1 MAYRISLLLLVF
13 VMVGCQQRVSAQPV
27 DIPTRDVTATIP
39 LYEFVNPALEQ
50 QLGQVADSCFR
61 EWNHFLEL
69 TILPE
74 SRLYG
79 DMPDVDPEQGA
90 PYNAKLRDFHP
101 DYYDIKSDSI
111 FFSEAKACVK
121 VGRRLCIINNPSPE
135 FFRKTGRRYT
145 ERHSNSESVC
155 ICAEDERYLML
166 GADGTVQRVYPFDA
180 FVPWG
185 PIDSI
190 VVEYP
195 TENPEFPDGKEALAR
210 WIAERISWPDDAK
223 VTLACFT
230 IEVDGRVTDVKAPP
244 SVKDAKERAFIESL
258 RPLLASMPR
267 WKPGKIYGKTFRTRS
282 LTWLRRPGD

>member
-1 MAYRISLLLLVF
+1 MTTRFLCFLLVT
-13 VMVGCQQRVSAQPV
+13 VIVVCQQRVSAQPV
-27 DIPTRDVTATIP
+27 DIPTRDVTAIIP

-50 QLGQVADSCFR
+50 QLVQVADSCFR
-61 EWNHFLEL
+61 EWNYFLEL

-90 PYNAKLRDFHP
+90 PYNAKLRDLHP
-101 DYYDIKSDSI
+101 DYHDIKGDSI
-111 FFSEAKACVK
+111 FFSKAKACVK
-121 VGRRLCIINNPSPE
+121 VGRRLCVINNPSPE

-166 GADGTVQRVYPFDA
+166 GADGTVQRVYPFNA

-195 TENPEFPDGKEALAR
+195 TEKPEFPDGKEALAR
-210 WIAERISWPDDAK
+210 WIAGHIMWPDDAK
-223 VTLACFT
+223 VTLGCFT
-230 IEVDGRVTDVKAPP
+230 IEIDGRVTDVKAPP
-244 SVKDAKERAFIESL
+244 SVRDAKERAFIESL
-258 RPLLASMPR
+258 RPLLPSMPR
-267 WKPGKIYGKTFRTRS
+267 WKPGKMYGKTFRTRS
-282 LTWLRRPGD
+282 LTRLRRPE

>member
-1 MAYRISLLLLVF
+1 MTTRFLCFLLVT
-13 VMVGCQQRVSAQPV
+13 VIVVCQQRVSAQPV
-27 DIPTRDVTATIP
+27 DIPTRDVTAIIP

-50 QLGQVADSCFR
+50 QLVQVADSCFR
-61 EWNHFLEL
+61 EWNYFLEL

-90 PYNAKLRDFHP
+90 PYNAKLRDLHP
-101 DYYDIKSDSI
+101 DYHDIKGDSI
-111 FFSEAKACVK
+111 FFSKAKACVK
-121 VGRRLCIINNPSPE
+121 VGRRLCVINNPSPE

-166 GADGTVQRVYPFDA
+166 GADGTVQRVYPFNA

-195 TENPEFPDGKEALAR
+195 TEKPEFPDGKEALAR
-210 WIAERISWPDDAK
+210 WIAGHIMWPDDAK

-230 IEVDGRVTDVKAPP
+230 IEIDGRVTDVKAPP
-244 SVKDAKERAFIESL
+244 SVRDAKERAFIESL
-258 RPLLASMPR
+258 RPLLPSMPR
-267 WKPGKIYGKTFRTRS
+267 WKPGKMYGKTFRTRS

>member
-1 MAYRISLLLLVF
+1 MTTRFLCFLLVT
-13 VMVGCQQRVSAQPV
+13 VIVVCQQRVSAQPV
-27 DIPTRDVTATIP
+27 DIPTRDVTAIIP

-50 QLGQVADSCFR
+50 QLVQVADSCFR
-61 EWNHFLEL
+61 EWNYFLEL

-90 PYNAKLRDFHP
+90 PYNAKLRDLHP
-101 DYYDIKSDSI
+101 DYHDIKGDSI
-111 FFSEAKACVK
+111 FFSKAKACVK

-135 FFRKTGRRYT
+135 LFRKTGRRYT

-166 GADGTVQRVYPFDA
+166 GADGTVQRVYPFNA

-195 TENPEFPDGKEALAR
+195 TEKPEFPDGKEALAR
-210 WIAERISWPDDAK
+210 WIAGHIMWPDDAK

-230 IEVDGRVTDVKAPP
+230 IEIDGRVTDVKAPP
-244 SVKDAKERAFIESL
+244 SVRDAKERAFIESL
-258 RPLLASMPR
+258 RPLLPSMPR
-267 WKPGKIYGKTFRTRS
+267 WKPGKMYGKTFRTRS
-282 LTWLRRPGD
+282 LTRLRRPE

>member
-1 MAYRISLLLLVF
+1 MTTRFLCFLLVT
-13 VMVGCQQRVSAQPV
+13 VIVVCQQRVSAQPV
-27 DIPTRDVTATIP
+27 DIPTRDVTAIIP

-50 QLGQVADSCFR
+50 QLVQVADSCFR
-61 EWNHFLEL
+61 EWNYFLEL

-90 PYNAKLRDFHP
+90 PYNAKLRDLHP
-101 DYYDIKSDSI
+101 DYHDIKGDSI
-111 FFSEAKACVK
+111 FFSKAKACVK
-121 VGRRLCIINNPSPE
+121 VGRRLCVINNPSPE

-145 ERHSNSESVC
+145 GRHSNSESVR

-166 GADGTVQRVYPFDA
+166 GADGTVQRVYPFNA

-195 TENPEFPDGKEALAR
+195 TEKPEFPDGKEALAR
-210 WIAERISWPDDAK
+210 WIAGHIMWPDDAK

-230 IEVDGRVTDVKAPP
+230 IEIDGRVTDVKVPP
-244 SVKDAKERAFIESL
+244 SVRDAKERAFIESL
-258 RPLLASMPR
+258 RPLLPSMPR
-267 WKPGKIYGKTFRTRS
+267 WKPGKMYGKTFRTRS
-282 LTWLRRPGD
+282 LTRLRRPE